1 MKEKIKIEY
10 DGKWP
15 CLCMGHLKVY
25 IGETLYDF
33 GKYILSSGGRI
44 CRDEDWNMWT
54 EEGAWSID
62 EDNIPKNFPRDRIN
76 DLLNEINSTIPW
88 GCCGGCI

>member
-25 IGETLYDF
+25 IGDTLYDF
-33 GKYILSSGGRI
+33 GKYVLTSGGSVWFSENWEDHVDNGPWSLD
-44 CRDEDWNMWT
+44 DEY
-54 EEGAWSID
+54 
-62 EDNIPKNFPRDRIN
+62 IPKNFPRDRIN

-88 GCCGGCI
+88 GCCGGCV

>member
-15 CLCMGHLKVY
+15 CLCMGHLKVW

-33 GKYILSSGGRI
+33 GKYVISSGGRV
-44 CRDEDWNMWT
+44 CRDEEWNMWT
-54 EEGAWSID
+54 EEGPWNID
-62 EDNIPKNFPRDRIN
+62 EDSIPKNFPKDRIE
-76 DLLNEINSTIPW
+76 DLLK
-88 GCCGGCI
+88 